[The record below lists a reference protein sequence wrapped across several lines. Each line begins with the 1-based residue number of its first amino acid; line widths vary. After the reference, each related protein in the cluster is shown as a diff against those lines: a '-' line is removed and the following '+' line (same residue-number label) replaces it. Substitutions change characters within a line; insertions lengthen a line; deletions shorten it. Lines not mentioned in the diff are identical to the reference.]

1 MQHAANQIHHDFLVE
16 LVEPLASP
24 EQGITLIC
32 VAELEYWPISHVGE
46 RCSLNIAQWNEQGD
60 QPILLSDM
68 KSEGQPGCPV
78 HLHVDSAEAG
88 TDGGRGRI
96 AWHRISWEFLAG
108 GVKNERCL
116 WPSMSHQC
124 SVWSVGWRA
133 AIRCEQ
139 QPLVGR
145 QLIELIGIQLPDQS
159 GQLGIEFH
167 THLFV

>member
-68 KSEGQPGCPV
+68 KSEGASRDVQSICMLIV
-78 HLHVDSAEAG
+78 RRQVQMAAE
-88 TDGGRGRI
+88 GG
-96 AWHRISWEFLAG
+96 
-108 GVKNERCL
+108 
-116 WPSMSHQC
+116 
-124 SVWSVGWRA
+124 
-133 AIRCEQ
+133 
-139 QPLVGR
+139 
-145 QLIELIGIQLPDQS
+145 
-159 GQLGIEFH
+159 
-167 THLFV
+167 